1 MDVNNCGTCTLCCK
15 IMGVPELDKLP
26 GEWCKHAD
34 MKRGCLIYED
44 RPPACVDFECLWLQ
58 AQTRP
63 ETNMMK
69 LSELRPDK
77 CKGVVV
83 TTEKSQGIV
92 VKMDPHRPNGHK
104 TGALKRLIDG
114 TPKLPWMVQV
124 AGERNAKA
132 VNEAATRLCYKH
144 GLDPNRLE
152 AKDDW
157 IEDEIRRRRE
167 HNTD

>member
-1 MDVNNCGTCTLCCK
+1 M
-15 IMGVPELDKLP
+15 
-26 GEWCKHAD
+26 
-34 MKRGCLIYED
+34 
-44 RPPACVDFECLWLQ
+44 
-58 AQTRP
+58 RP